1 MSQCICSRKQRPRYA
16 FETPPWK
23 AGPRFFTVNTL
34 PFSRSPVIIVFSLLS
49 FFRPS
54 CYLAFCPSLTGDE
67 NSLCCLF
74 FCWSTPES
82 CYSVSPCE
90 EDRNARGQ
98 VYRRNGT
105 VSMNGKEYLRDGL
118 KSGLLCLKGEG
129 NCCTLKKGLLL
140 RRGYYSTDSTTR
152 GYLTKKSV
160 ISEYRWYRWQT
171 GLRVFH

>member
-1 MSQCICSRKQRPRYA
+1 MPSRHHREKPVLVSSRLIPYLSRVHEPPSSFLFSPSSDPRA
-16 FETPPWK
+16 TSLSVLPSRET
-23 AGPRFFTVNTL
+23 RT
-34 PFSRSPVIIVFSLLS
+34 RSAVS
-49 FFRPS
+49 FFADP
-54 CYLAFCPSLTGDE
+54 P
-67 NSLCCLF
+67 
-74 FCWSTPES
+74 
-82 CYSVSPCE
+82 SVSPCE

-105 VSMNGKEYLRDGL
+105 VSMDGKEYSRDGL

-160 ISEYRWYRWQT
+160 ISEYR
-171 GLRVFH
+171 